1 MAKRKKKQRKSKA
14 QQEYERVRA
23 RLLRARSRAEKEG
36 SKYYFDLPPTPKQL
50 EKSRGDKATAKVY
63 REAAKGLKA
72 FEQVYKGVRKRERD
86 ADRGPL
92 IDVSLDTITSF
103 LAGLDWPTAYGG
115 HLIIQRTWDY
125 VSKYGET
132 KVALAISEMQDAN
145 DLIGSAEFYNP
156 EYAAAYMSRMSL
168 RLRRLNRIKPEEM
181 ISLEDKLMGNLET
194 VPDEVA
200 TEYYSNSRK
209 NSDIDSVL
217 EEYGLL

>member
-50 EKSRGDKATAKVY
+50 EKARGDKASAKVY

-72 FEQVYKGVRKRERD
+72 FEKVYKGVRKRERD
-86 ADRGPL
+86 TNRGPL
-92 IDVSLDTITSF
+92 IDVSMDVITSF
-103 LAGLDWPTAYGG
+103 LAGLDWPTAAGG
-115 HLIIQRTWDY
+115 HVIIQKTWDF
-125 VSKYGET
+125 VAKYDET
-132 KVALAISEMQDAN
+132 KVAIAITEMQEAN

-168 RLRRLNRIKPEEM
+168 RLRRLNRIRPDEM
-181 ISLEDKLMGNLET
+181 ISLEDRLIGNMET
-194 VPDEVA
+194 VPDEIA
-200 TEYYSNSRK
+200 AEHYSGQMY
-209 NSDIDSVL
+209 SDIDDII
-217 EEYGLL
+217 EECGL